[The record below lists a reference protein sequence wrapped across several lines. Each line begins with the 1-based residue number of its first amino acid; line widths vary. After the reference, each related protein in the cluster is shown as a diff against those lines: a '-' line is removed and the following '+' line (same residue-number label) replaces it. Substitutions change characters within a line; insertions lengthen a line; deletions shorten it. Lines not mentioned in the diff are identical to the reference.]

1 MLNSELSAKE
11 RHCLHLERRVIK
23 RKNEGLPSDDR
34 PDLVLWICHL
44 PSVQS
49 SSIQCTLLVRGISCP
64 HNGPYGK
71 N

>member
-1 MLNSELSAKE
+1 MLNSEPSGKE
-11 RHCLHLERRVIK
+11 RYCLHLEKRVIK
-23 RKNEGLPSDDR
+23 RKNGGLSSDNR

-49 SSIQCTLLVRGISCP
+49 SSIQCSLLVRGISCP
-64 HNGPYGK
+64 HNGPYSK